1 MRQLGSFN
9 RELKAVKESVL
20 SGECEMPELGI
31 AVPAGLAER
40 LRESWLRSLG
50 SGLDATSSSF
60 KKRAVD
66 LRRTA
71 AFEPGYVRFV
81 TLVLDQTSDALADL
95 PVILV
100 LLDTSH
106 NVLISKRSSVLSNDP
121 WGEAAFSVGCNLNEA
136 TVGTCAHSL
145 LSASFGTATLVGAM
159 HYLEAFEDMASAAEI
174 LLHEGSKVGYIAA
187 FARLDADS
195 HVEESVI
202 NRISGCL
209 KMAATASQS
218 ELNAIA
224 NNSHGRLVGDVLN
237 ESIAYTDRGIV
248 VLDAGGCVRAANPKA
263 CKILG
268 VSKDNAASLAS
279 VRISAGRHDLIQI
292 MRAGKAKNNIDLTF
306 GVGAS
311 SVMFRSDIRPILSRD
326 KSKLIGACLLMR
338 SYDRFDAEGGRIL
351 SFDDL
356 RGTGKRF
363 LKAKRMAVMTSST
376 NEAVLITGN
385 IGTGKKAL
393 SRAMHLE
400 RCGDMSSY
408 ALVDCSTGDVA
419 ELEAQLFG
427 YVDPETGEEVRGA
440 YHKANGGT
448 LVLDNIEE
456 LPLRIQ
462 GAIMRALE
470 LRAIN
475 VPGKKNKSS
484 VYIKLVAI
492 SKNVDFYE
500 LMRQG
505 KFREDLFYRIS
516 SVHITLP
523 DLKERSEDVLELASC
538 FMSAFCEEF
547 EVSRIA
553 FSGKAK
559 KALTAFSWPG
569 NIIQLRYYVRHAC
582 YSCDE
587 GVIDLSC
594 LPSALVEEVGLADQI
609 KDVSSEVDLSMES
622 ARRERVIDALRETE
636 GNVAQAAKL
645 LGVSRATFYRWKK
658 EAEAGAAQ

>member
-1 MRQLGSFN
+1 MQQLSDFN
-9 RELKAVKESVL
+9 RELRVVKESVL
-20 SGECEMPELGI
+20 SGKGEMPDLGI
-31 AVPAGLAER
+31 AVPAGSAQR
-40 LRESWLRSLG
+40 LSESWLRSRE
-50 SGLDATSSSF
+50 SGLSATCSSF
-60 KKRAVD
+60 EKRAVD
-66 LRRTA
+66 LRKAA
-71 AFEPGYVRFV
+71 AFELGFVRFM
-81 TLVLDQTSDALADL
+81 TTILDQASDALADV
-95 PVILV
+95 PVVVV
-100 LLDTSH
+100 LLDVSC
-106 NVLISKRSSVLSNDP
+106 NVLISRRSFSLLGDQ
-121 WGEAAFSVGCNLNEA
+121 WGEELFSVGSNLNEA

-145 LSASFGTATLVGAM
+145 LSSSFNTAAVVGAM
-159 HYLEAFEDMASAAEI
+159 HYLESFEDMVSAAEI
-174 LLHEGSKVGYIAA
+174 LLHEGSKVGYVAA
-187 FARLDADS
+187 FARVGKEFSIGNAL
-195 HVEESVI
+195 I
-202 NRISGCL
+202 NRILGCL
-209 KMAATASQS
+209 KMAAMASQS
-218 ELNAIA
+218 ELSAIA
-224 NNSHGRLVGDVLN
+224 NYSHGRLAGDVLN
-237 ESIAYTDRGIV
+237 ESIAFTDRGIV
-248 VLDAGGCVRAANPKA
+248 VLDAGGCVRVANPKA
-263 CKILG
+263 CKILRI
-268 VSKDNAASLAS
+268 SKNNAASLAS
-279 VRISAGRHDLIQI
+279 IRISAGRHDLVQV
-292 MRAGKAKNNIDLTF
+292 MRAGKAKNDLSLTF

-311 SVMFRSDIRPILSRD
+311 SVMLRSDLRPIFSRD
-326 KSKLIGACLLMR
+326 KNKVIGACLLLR
-338 SYDRFDAEGGRIL
+338 NYDRFDANGGRIL

-363 LKAKRMAVMTSST
+363 MKAKRMAIMTSST

-385 IGTGKKAL
+385 VGTGKKAL

-400 RCGDMSSY
+400 SCGDMSAY
-408 ALVDCSTGDVA
+408 AIVDCSAGDMS
-419 ELEAQLFG
+419 ELETQLFG
-427 YVDPETGEEVRGA
+427 YVDPETGEEVQGA

-475 VPGKKNKSS
+475 IPGKKSKTS

-538 FMSAFCEEF
+538 FVSAFCEEF
-547 EVSRIA
+547 EVSRIT
-553 FSGKAK
+553 FSSKAK
-559 KALTAFSWPG
+559 KALVAFSWPG
-569 NIIQLRYYVRHAC
+569 NITQLRYCVRHAC

-594 LPSALVEEVGLADQI
+594 LPSALVEEVGLSDQI
-609 KDVSSEVDLSMES
+609 KDVLSEVDYSMES
-622 ARRERVIDALRETE
+622 ARRERVIDALRETG

-658 EAEAGAAQ
+658 EAEARATQ